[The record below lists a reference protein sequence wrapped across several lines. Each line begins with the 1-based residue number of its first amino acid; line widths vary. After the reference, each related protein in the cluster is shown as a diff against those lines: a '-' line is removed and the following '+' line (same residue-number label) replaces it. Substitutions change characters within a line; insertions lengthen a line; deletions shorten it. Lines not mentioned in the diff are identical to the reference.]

1 MGYNKH
7 TMATKEDIWQTVLN
21 EMELKISPANFA
33 TWFKDTCISSFK
45 NKEVEI
51 AVPSDF
57 AKEWFVNKYHKLIF
71 KILKINLPD
80 LKKIEYITVRPL
92 PSQSLPTFKKQTP
105 PIFQNKNQLQFQEL
119 KIDKKTN
126 LNPKYTF
133 DNFIVGSFNELAY
146 AAACSIIQRPGH
158 AYNPLFVYGGV
169 GVGKTHLLQAV
180 GNKFNQKNSLELK
193 YAQAEKFSQE
203 LVQAI
208 RNKAMENFKDKY
220 RRLDVLIMDDV
231 QFIGGK
237 EKTQEE
243 LFHTFNTLYEKNKQI
258 VFSSDR
264 PPSAIPLIEE
274 RLRSRFEGGMI
285 ADINYPD
292 FETRLAIL
300 KSKCLEK
307 RIEVSEKTLDWI
319 AKNVQK
325 NIRELEGALNK
336 VAALNHLNGNSLGED
351 SVKKILKD
359 FTCSM
364 KKTTTPKKII
374 EAVVNFYD
382 IKINDLS
389 EKDRKRE
396 LVHPR
401 HVAMYL
407 LRSELNLSY
416 PSIGEKFGKRDHTTA
431 IHACKK
437 IKKEVEQNESLSE
450 EINGIKQLIYG

>member
-1 MGYNKH
+1 M
-7 TMATKEDIWQTVLN
+7 TKEELWQTVLN

-33 TWFKDTCISSFK
+33 TWFKDTSISSLK
-45 NKEVEI
+45 NQQIEI

-57 AKEWFVNKYHKLIF
+57 AKEWFTNKYHALIF
-71 KILKINLPD
+71 KILKNKIQS
-80 LKKIEYITVRPL
+80 LKKIEYITVGPFQTISTAQKQIQNI
-92 PSQSLPTFKKQTP
+92 SQGKG
-105 PIFQNKNQLQFQEL
+105 QLQFQEF
-119 KIDKKTN
+119 KIDRKTN

-133 DNFIVGSFNELAY
+133 DNFIVGSFNELAH
-146 AAACSIIQRPGH
+146 AAAYSIVQNPGQV
-158 AYNPLFVYGGV
+158 YNPLFIYGGV
-169 GVGKTHLLQAV
+169 GVGKTHLLQAI
-180 GNKFNQKNSLELK
+180 GNKLNQIKNSFEIK
-193 YAQAEKFSQE
+193 YLQAEKFSQE

-208 RNKAMENFKDKY
+208 RSKSMDKFKEKF
-220 RRLDVLIMDDV
+220 RNLDILIMDDI

-243 LFHTFNTLYEKNKQI
+243 VFHTFNSLYEKNKQI

-300 KSKCLEK
+300 KTKSAEKGLE
-307 RIEVSEKTLDWI
+307 ISEEILTII
-319 AKNVQK
+319 ATNIQK

-336 VAALNHLNGNSLGED
+336 VAGTYHLNGNSLGKEE
-351 SVKKILKD
+351 VKKTLRD
-359 FTCSM
+359 FACSM

-374 EAVVNFYD
+374 EIVANFYD
-382 IKINDLS
+382 IKISDLS
-389 EKDRKRE
+389 DKTRKKEYVR
-396 LVHPR
+396 PR
-401 HVAMYL
+401 QIAMYL
-407 LRSELNLSY
+407 LRKELNLSF

-437 IKKEVEQNESLSE
+437 IKKEVEENEALNE
-450 EINGIKQLIYG
+450 EIHQVKQLIYS